1 MGKRQNFYETEM
13 QALANTFGA
22 EILARIPPAER
33 MKGLTP
39 EERAD
44 MLARL
49 PAEARADMLAR
60 LSPQNRADM
69 LARLPAEARA
79 DMLARLS
86 PQDRADMLA
95 RLSADE
101 RVKGLS
107 PDERVKAFQGLSP
120 AEIQNLSPEVRAE
133 LVRQLVAADNH
144 TDT

>member
-1 MGKRQNFYETEM
+1 MGKRQNFYDTEM
-13 QALANTFGA
+13 QALADTFGS

-33 MKGLTP
+33 MKGLSP
-39 EERAD
+39 EEQAD

-49 PAEARADMLAR
+49 PAEART
-60 LSPQNRADM
+60 
-69 LARLPAEARA
+69 

-120 AEIQNLSPEVRAE
+120 AEIRNLSAAMVRELPSEVRAE
-133 LVRQLVAADNH
+133 FVRQLVAADNDI
-144 TDT
+144 DT

>member
-1 MGKRQNFYETEM
+1 MGKKQNFYETEM
-13 QALANTFGA
+13 QALADTFGA

-60 LSPQNRADM
+60 LSPQD
-69 LARLPAEARA
+69 RA

-86 PQDRADMLA
+86 PDERVDMLA

-107 PDERVKAFQGLSP
+107 PDERLAGLH
-120 AEIQNLSPEVRAE
+120 LSAEVRAE
-133 LVRQLVAADNH
+133 LVRQLVAADND

>member
-1 MGKRQNFYETEM
+1 MGKKQNFYETEM
-13 QALANTFGA
+13 QALADTFGA

-49 PAEARADMLAR
+49 PAEARADML
-60 LSPQNRADM
+60 S
-69 LARLPAEARA
+69 
-79 DMLARLS
+79 RLS

-101 RVKGLS
+101 RVDMLARLSADERVKGLS
-107 PDERVKAFQGLSP
+107 PDERLAGLH
-120 AEIQNLSPEVRAE
+120 LSPEVRAE
-133 LVRQLVAADNH
+133 LVRQLVAADNDN
-144 TDT
+144 DT

>member
-1 MGKRQNFYETEM
+1 MGKRQNFYDTEM
-13 QALANTFGA
+13 QALADTFGT

-49 PAEARADMLAR
+49 
-60 LSPQNRADM
+60 SP
-69 LARLPAEARA
+69 
-79 DMLARLS
+79 
-86 PQDRADMLA
+86 
-95 RLSADE
+95 DE

-107 PDERVKAFQGLSP
+107 PDERLAGLRP
-120 AEIQNLSPEVRAE
+120 AEIQNLSAEVRAE